1 MKILPVDKIRE
12 ADAFTI
18 LNEPIES
25 IDLMERAARSCF
37 KWIKKR
43 TNSSQPVK
51 VFCGSGNNGGDGL
64 AIARL
69 LAKNYFEVQV
79 FIFQPSGKFSNNF
92 ITNLDQLKQYPEVS
106 IIYLKEGDKIPEI
119 HKNELVI
126 DAIFGSGLT
135 KPVQGYIAQIIRQIN
150 SGESITI
157 SIDVP
162 SGLFCDENSSATN
175 GAIIEADYTLTFQ
188 FPKLAFL
195 FPENDQYVGQWEIL
209 PIGLSQDFVNGVSV
223 QNYLIGKED
232 CRLLLKTRNKF
243 AHKGTFGHAL
253 NISGSYGKM
262 GAAVLSSKA
271 CLRSGAGL
279 VTCHIPKLGYQ
290 ILQTAIPECM
300 LSIDEN
306 EHFFGSVPDLEFYN
320 AIGVGPGVG
329 MEKQTQNALKLII
342 QNSSVPLILDADA
355 INILGENKTWIS
367 FLPPESILT
376 PHPKEFERLAGKSKN
391 NFERLSLQREFSI
404 KNNVYVIVKGAH
416 TCISTPKGK
425 CFFNSTGNPGM
436 ATAGSGDV
444 LTGIILGLLTQNYTS
459 FDACILGVYL
469 HGLAGD
475 IAAEKISPESMI
487 AGDIIKNLGNA
498 FKSLK
503 QGSEENE

>member
-18 LNEPIES
+18 LNEPVES
-25 IDLMERAARSCF
+25 IELMERAARACF

-51 VFCGSGNNGGDGL
+51 VFCGPGNNGGDGL

-79 FIFQPSGKFSNNF
+79 FIFQPSGKFSNDF

-106 IIYLKEGDKIPEI
+106 IIQLNEGDKIPEI

-126 DAIFGSGLT
+126 DAILGSGLT

-195 FPENDQYVGQWEIL
+195 LPENDQYVGQWEIL
-209 PIGLSQDFVNGVSV
+209 PIGLSQAFVDGVSV
-223 QNYLIGKED
+223 QDYLIGKED

-262 GAAVLSSKA
+262 G
-271 CLRSGAGL
+271 CCGF
-279 VTCHIPKLGYQ
+279 I
-290 ILQTAIPECM
+290 
-300 LSIDEN
+300 
-306 EHFFGSVPDLEFYN
+306 
-320 AIGVGPGVG
+320 
-329 MEKQTQNALKLII
+329 
-342 QNSSVPLILDADA
+342 
-355 INILGENKTWIS
+355 
-367 FLPPESILT
+367 
-376 PHPKEFERLAGKSKN
+376 
-391 NFERLSLQREFSI
+391 
-404 KNNVYVIVKGAH
+404 
-416 TCISTPKGK
+416 
-425 CFFNSTGNPGM
+425 
-436 ATAGSGDV
+436 
-444 LTGIILGLLTQNYTS
+444 
-459 FDACILGVYL
+459 
-469 HGLAGD
+469 
-475 IAAEKISPESMI
+475 
-487 AGDIIKNLGNA
+487 
-498 FKSLK
+498 FKSLFK
-503 QGSEENE
+503 VWSRTCNLSYSKVGLSDFTNCHSGMYAQH